1 MISLRTG
8 IEAGAALAF
17 ILAVPFIDH
26 AAYQRGKHDEQMAQE
41 GRNAV
46 AYVQAQE
53 KTARASAA
61 SSSVG
66 VKVEAA
72 TTKERVVTQTL
83 IREVVRY
90 VPAAADAACSVPA
103 GFVRLHDQAATGV
116 LSDPADAAGQPADAP
131 SGVALSAVGSTVAEN
146 YGACREDAE
155 RLKGWQAWY
164 TGLAPYFKGEGQ

>member
-26 AAYQRGKHDEQMAQE
+26 SAYQRGKHDEQMAQE

-53 KTARASAA
+53 KTAKASTA
-61 SSSVG
+61 SSQVG

-72 TTKERVVTQTL
+72 TAKERVVTQTL
-83 IREVVRY
+83 VREVVRY
-90 VPAAADAACSVPA
+90 VPASADAQCVVPV

-116 LSDPADAAGQPADAP
+116 LSDPANAAGQSADAP
-131 SGVALSAVGSTVAEN
+131 SGVALSAVGGTVAEN

-164 TGLAPYFKGEGQ
+164 AGVSPAFQR